1 MLHNPLAV
9 YQKVENATMSGRE
22 VEAAV
27 LTKAALKLKKCQ
39 NNWDADDREIELDAA
54 LKFNQRIWTIFQGE
68 LIKEENPLPINF
80 KRDILSLSAF
90 VDKRIFETMAYP
102 EPDKLTVM
110 ININNNLAAGLRSA
124 PAAKK

>member
-1 MLHNPLAV
+1 LAV

-124 PAAKK
+124 PAATK

>member
-110 ININNNLAAGLRSA
+110 ISINNNLAAGLRSA

>member
-1 MLHNPLAV
+1 VLHNPLAV

-124 PAAKK
+124 PAATK